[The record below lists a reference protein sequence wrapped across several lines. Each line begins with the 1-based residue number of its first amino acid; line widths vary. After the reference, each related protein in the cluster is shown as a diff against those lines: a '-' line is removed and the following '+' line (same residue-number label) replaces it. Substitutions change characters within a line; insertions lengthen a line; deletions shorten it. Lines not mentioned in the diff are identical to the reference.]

1 MSRLL
6 SRISVK
12 RQIGLIAA
20 IGVLGVLALG
30 AGYVFSNVQIGR
42 MQAQIESAR
51 TADNLLTEME
61 RGLFTARQFESDFLL
76 HHTDAD
82 IAQHA
87 AAIKALTEKADL
99 LALSLDDA
107 DLNAKAEA
115 LSPALKAYG
124 AGFAKVGATQR
135 TLGLDWSSGLIG
147 TMRKSADEVGKE
159 LDAHDELR
167 LQNILLTM
175 RQHEKDFIAQLD
187 PKYADDMKSAM
198 EDFTELLPIA
208 KISPQMR
215 EGISTKMGAYQ
226 KDFFAMVKGALE
238 VQADL
243 KVLDKAYAGIQA
255 TLPVIDTAVRD
266 ADHAA
271 NLRMLSLQKTM
282 SYVMYA
288 TMLAAVLV
296 VAGLSFTVGR
306 GVSMPIIG
314 MTKAMTTLAGGNTGT
329 EIPGIGR
336 GDEIGRMADAVQVF
350 KDNMIRA
357 DQLAA
362 EQKTAQERRET
373 RQQRVEGAIKGF
385 DQSIN
390 GLLQSLSAAATQLQ
404 STASAMSA
412 TAETTTQRA
421 AAAAAAS
428 DHASQNVQTV
438 AGAAEELTASINEIS
453 RQVAESTQIAGKA
466 VQDANDTNT
475 QMQNLAVTAQKI
487 GDVVKLINDIAG
499 QTNLL
504 ALNAT
509 IEAARAG
516 EAGKGFA
523 VVASEVKSLATQTA
537 KATDDISAQVKSIQ
551 GATADSVRAIEGIT
565 GTIGR
570 INEIAT
576 TVASAVEEQGAAT
589 KEIAR
594 NVQQASAGT
603 SEVSSNIG
611 AVTQAAGQ
619 TSSAAAQV
627 QAAAASL
634 AAQGDKLRAEVDK
647 FLSDLRAA

>member
-6 SRISVK
+6 SRFSVK

-20 IGVLGVLALG
+20 IGVFGVLALG
-30 AGYVFSNVQIGR
+30 AGYLFANVQLAR
-42 MQAQIESAR
+42 MQARIDSAR
-51 TADNLLTEME
+51 TADNLLMDME
-61 RGLFTARQFESDFLL
+61 KDLFTARQYETDFLL
-76 HHTDAD
+76 NHTEAD
-82 IAQHA
+82 ISHHA
-87 AAIKALTEKADL
+87 ATMKGLAEKADL
-99 LALSLDDA
+99 LARSLDDA
-107 DLNAKAEA
+107 ALHAKAAA
-115 LSPALKAYG
+115 LRPELEAYG
-124 AGFAKVGATQR
+124 QGFAKVGATQR
-135 TLGLDWSSGLIG
+135 TLGLDINSGLIG
-147 TMRKSADEVGKE
+147 TMRKSAEDVGKE

-167 LQNILLTM
+167 LQNLLLVM
-175 RQHEKDFIAQLD
+175 RTYEKNFMARLD
-187 PKYADDMKSAM
+187 PKFADQMKQAM
-198 EDFTELLPIA
+198 SDFTELLPIA
-208 KISPQMR
+208 KISPVMR
-215 EGISTKMGAYQ
+215 DGITKKMEAYQ

-238 VQADL
+238 VRTDMTAL
-243 KVLDKAYAGIQA
+243 GKAYAGIQT
-255 TLPVIDTAVRD
+255 TLPAIDTAVRD
-266 ADHAA
+266 ADRDA
-271 NLRMLSLQKTM
+271 NASMRTLQKTM
-282 SYVMYA
+282 SFVMYG
-288 TMLAAVLV
+288 TMLIVVLV
-296 VAGLSFTVGR
+296 VAGFGFVVGR
-306 GVSMPIIG
+306 GVSAPILG
-314 MTKAMTTLAGGNTGT
+314 MTSAMSKLAGGETGT
-329 EIPGIGR
+329 EIPGAGR
-336 GDEIGRMADAVQVF
+336 GDEIGSMAAAVQVF

-357 DQLAA
+357 DQLTA
-362 EQKTAQERRET
+362 EQKAEQNRREK
-373 RQQRVEGAIKGF
+373 RQQHMETAI
-385 DQSIN
+385 QSFEQSVN
-390 GLLQSLSAAATQLQ
+390 GLLRSLSTASSELQ
-404 STASAMSA
+404 STATAMTS

-421 AAAAAAS
+421 AAAASAS

-453 RQVAESTQIAGKA
+453 RQVTESTEIAGKA
-466 VQDANDTNT
+466 TQDAGHTNQ
-475 QMQNLAVTAQKI
+475 QMQSLASTAQKI

-537 KATDDISAQVKSIQ
+537 KATDDISAQVKAIQ

-565 GTIGR
+565 GTISR

-603 SEVSSNIG
+603 TEVSSNIT
-611 AVTQAAGQ
+611 AVTEAAGQ

-627 QAAAASL
+627 QSAAADL

-647 FLSDLRAA
+647 FLADLRAA